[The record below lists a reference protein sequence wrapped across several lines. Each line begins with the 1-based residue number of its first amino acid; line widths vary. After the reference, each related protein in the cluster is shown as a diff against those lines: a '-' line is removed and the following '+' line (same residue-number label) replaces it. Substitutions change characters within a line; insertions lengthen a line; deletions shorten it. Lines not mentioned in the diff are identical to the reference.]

1 MYGRK
6 IEIGINHK
14 FIKKNNSPKSKD
26 ENISRILNKKEIKSN
41 KPITKKF
48 EFYINEK
55 KSPSKANIF
64 DEKIIKNNIIK
75 KSPKKINVKKRQ
87 NKFFKKK
94 MKEREPSSINSN
106 LNIYKIIN
114 SKEIKCN
121 KMPQSSSITTDSMNS
136 YISNASNKINNNKC
150 ISLFQKTDNY
160 NSYKRKRIDSDISNN
175 SNNKNNFFIN
185 KDCSKIDNKNKNI
198 NININKSNKKK
209 LKDSNQ
215 NIRINILSPKCK
227 RNINLSN
234 NQMNNNI
241 SDLSNNEYK
250 TDIKIKGYHN
260 NMKENKSEFNIIF
273 NKNNNMKDNNNKF
286 NIKKYNIYSKINNN
300 KNINKEKC
308 NNKKE
313 DDNNNFNKN
322 NNNYFYKEKTKTN
335 KNNEINNENDE
346 NFVNI
351 DEKIN
356 INNNINN
363 LNQGMY
369 FFNLNNFSNK
379 KMSGK
384 KNLNPVKKSLFSEHM
399 NFLINH
405 QEEKNINHNNK
416 INKNNFI
423 NIPFNS
429 LLDSTDKK
437 DYESKFINYD
447 LGKTTGTSSSK
458 DSFLVFGN
466 KKSSEKNDLTK
477 LLNNNTKNNYCINE
491 QEKERTQ
498 EEIEKLAKEYINMSK
513 NWENKDDYYKQN
525 IIQTNTITTI
535 IDNNNYNE
543 ESIIS

>member
-114 SKEIKCN
+114 SKDIKCN

-160 NSYKRKRIDSDISNN
+160 NSFKRKRLDSDISNN
-175 SNNKNNFFIN
+175 SNNKNVFFIN
-185 KDCSKIDNKNKNI
+185 KECSKIDKKNKY
-198 NININKSNKKK
+198 INKSNKKK

-227 RNINLSN
+227 RNVNLSN

-241 SDLSNNEYK
+241 SDLSNNECK
-250 TDIKIKGYHN
+250 TDIKIKGFHN

-335 KNNEINNENDE
+335 KNNEINHENGE

-356 INNNINN
+356 INNNIDN
-363 LNQGMY
+363 LNQGTY

-379 KMSGK
+379 KVIGN

-405 QEEKNINHNNK
+405 QDERNINHNNK
-416 INKNNFI
+416 FNKNNFI

>member
-6 IEIGINHK
+6 IEIGINYK
-14 FIKKNNSPKSKD
+14 YVKKNNSPKSRE
-26 ENISRILNKKEIKSN
+26 ENISKILNKKEIKSN
-41 KPITKKF
+41 KPLTKKF

-55 KSPSKANIF
+55 KSPSKTNIF
-64 DEKIIKNNIIK
+64 DDKIIKNNIIK

-160 NSYKRKRIDSDISNN
+160 NTYKRKRLDSDISNN
-175 SNNKNNFFIN
+175 SNNKNNLFIN
-185 KDCSKIDNKNKNI
+185 KDCSKIDNKNKY
-198 NININKSNKKK
+198 INKSNKKK
-209 LKDSNQ
+209 IKDSNQ
-215 NIRINILSPKCK
+215 NIRINILSPKCN

-250 TDIKIKGYHN
+250 TDIKIRGFHN

-273 NKNNNMKDNNNKF
+273 NKNNNIKDNNNKF
-286 NIKKYNIYSKINNN
+286 NNIKKYSIYSKANNN

-308 NNKKE
+308 NDKK
-313 DDNNNFNKN
+313 DDENNFNKK
-322 NNNYFYKEKTKTN
+322 NNNYDYKEKIKTN

-356 INNNINN
+356 INNNIDN
-363 LNQGMY
+363 LNQGTY
-369 FFNLNNFSNK
+369 LFNLNNFNNK
-379 KMSGK
+379 KK
-384 KNLNPVKKSLFSEHM
+384 LNPVKKSLFSEHM

-405 QEEKNINHNNK
+405 QEENNIDHNNK
-416 INKNNFI
+416 INKKNFI

-429 LLDSTDKK
+429 ILDSTDKK

-466 KKSSEKNDLTK
+466 KKISEKNDLTK
-477 LLNNNTKNNYCINE
+477 SFKNNKNNYCINE
-491 QEKERTQ
+491 QEKEKTQ

-535 IDNNNYNE
+535 IDNNYNE
-543 ESIIS
+543 ESINI